1 MVEDMEPAIEIEIE
15 DPESVSIKAGDLE
28 IVLEKEDMDDEFNDN
43 LAENLEDDILTELA
57 GDLLGEYQSDVDSRK
72 DWVQTY
78 VDGLE
83 LLGLKIEERTNRG
96 LGLVVCTTPY
106 CLKPS

>member
-1 MVEDMEPAIEIEIE
+1 MAIDKALNQAPLGLSEMVEDMEPAIEIEIE

-57 GDLLGEYQSDVDSRK
+57 GDLLGEFQSDIDSRK
-72 DWVQTY
+72 T
-78 VDGLE
+78 GC
-83 LLGLKIEERTNRG
+83 RRM
-96 LGLVVCTTPY
+96 
-106 CLKPS
+106 